1 MQNGRVQREDSLG
14 FSAEL
19 RYFWLYV
26 LSIVLMGRLRRNAPL
41 AHAGAWPNA
50 GKVDSKVCIS
60 IAERAV
66 LCF

>member
-26 LSIVLMGRLRRNAPL
+26 LSIDLMGTLRRNAPRSCRGMT
-41 AHAGAWPNA
+41 HAR
-50 GKVDSKVCIS
+50 KIESKVYIS